1 MDKIVL
7 YFFLLMSLAVTAF
20 GVYFTIFSR
29 EDPLKHEVPSWVTK
43 HVKTLK
49 WLGPVLIG
57 VGVLGLAG
65 SVWSLTH
72 GIHEPSH
79 NPGNSNFGFKFY

>member
-7 YFFLLMSLAVTAF
+7 YFFLLMGLAVAAF
-20 GVYFTIFSR
+20 GVYLTIVSR
-29 EDPLKHEVPSWVTK
+29 EDVAKHKVPKWVTN
-43 HVKTLK
+43 HIKTLK
-49 WLGPVLIG
+49 WIGPVLIG

-72 GIHEPSH
+72 GIHEPIDQT
-79 NPGNSNFGFKFY
+79 GNSNFGFKFY

>member
-7 YFFLLMSLAVTAF
+7 YFFLLMSIAVAAF
-20 GVYFTIFSR
+20 GIYLTVVSR
-29 EDPLKHEVPSWVTK
+29 EDATK
-43 HVKTLK
+43 HTVPDWVEKHIKTLK

-57 VGVLGLAG
+57 AGVLGLA
-65 SVWSLTH
+65 SASWALTN

-79 NPGNSNFGFKFY
+79 HPTKSNFGFKFY

>member
-7 YFFLLMSLAVTAF
+7 YFFLLMGLAVAAF
-20 GVYFTIFSR
+20 GVYLTIVSR
-29 EDPLKHEVPSWVTK
+29 EDAAKHKVPKWVTN
-43 HVKTLK
+43 HIKTLK

-57 VGVLGLAG
+57 VGVLGLAV

-72 GIHEPSH
+72 EPSH
-79 NPGNSNFGFKFY
+79 QTGNSNFGFKFY